1 MLDYYSILNIPS
13 IPKDIAATAG
23 NVLGENSKPY
33 NPPLGLIFKDSSVES
48 SADYYRCCLAQ
59 ECIDWI
65 IEHIPETGNEQC
77 VFGYQR
83 IVGSQDTSGTMFVH
97 TDGRQRGIYVLS
109 YILDT
114 GSDHDVTTHW
124 WKEQDQ
130 PKHRPPHTFCLDHRP
145 LDELASVV
153 FPPNTWHA
161 LDASILHNV
170 SGIKSSRIAVTV
182 GFNNKDLID
191 QIVTK
196 YQFK

>member
-13 IPKDIAATAG
+13 IPKDIITT
-23 NVLGENSKPY
+23 VIDHSDPHSKPF
-33 NPPLGLIFKDSSVES
+33 NPSVELTLNDDVKEIT
-48 SADYYRCCLAQ
+48 ADYHRSGLAQ
-59 ECIDWI
+59 ECVDWI
-65 IEHIPETGNEQC
+65 IAHIPEAGDENC

-83 IVGSQDTSGTMFVH
+83 IAAAHGTSGTMFVH
-97 TDGRQRGIYVLS
+97 TDGTQRGVYVLS

-124 WKEQDQ
+124 WKERGHD
-130 PKHRPPHTFCLDHRP
+130 KYRSPHTFCLDHRK

-153 FPPNTWHA
+153 FPSNTWHV

-182 GFNNKDLID
+182 GFNDKDLID